1 MSINTKRWA
10 QKKEDVSRK
19 LKERQTGNMWSK
31 IEEGEFLCY
40 IHPQIYPND
49 KHPHT
54 EDFNFIEVCMHYNLG
69 GKKNGQVCLDHKTNP
84 ILSHPILQS
93 FVANREKN
101 AFKIAPKLS
110 CEACEKIESGEID
123 DTKNKQQLKWVIG
136 LTPVY
141 YRKSKDEKWTKLKFK
156 PRFLVAGPQ
165 IFNDYID
172 KMSDLAAS
180 DIDPTDPNAVVF
192 LKLSRDGVE
201 YNTKYTVEIDVTS
214 IRKPVKLDKEQR
226 AILAKVVKPKGD
238 LDLFKIVAHFT
249 KSPNQISAL
258 IVGAETTDDGES
270 AEMPRECYGKSWA
283 DDDECRECE
292 TSEACAKACGVA
304 PKRVEA
310 KKATDKKLVRGTKQK
325 EPEPPE
331 EPEFETQMDCFANY
345 DEADEACKACDEAE
359 YCLKATPTGELPMD
373 EEEVENN
380 DPESDSESDGLP
392 NCYRQYD
399 SDDEACADCDV
410 KEECEADSVIDDSNS
425 QAEPE
430 SESEE
435 EDPDVA
441 NIAAEAERLANKNR
455 GRGKGKK

>member
-1 MSINTKRWA
+1 MSISTKRWA
-10 QKKEDVSRK
+10 QKKEDVTRK
-19 LKERQTGNMWSK
+19 LKERQDGNMWSK

-54 EDFNFIEVCMHYNLG
+54 EDYNFIEVCMHYGLG
-69 GKKNGQVCLDHKTNP
+69 GKKNAQVCLDYKTNP

-101 AFKIAPKLS
+101 AFKITPKIC
-110 CEACEKIESGEID
+110 CEVDEKLESGEIE
-123 DTKNKQQLKWVIG
+123 DTKNKQQLKWFIG
-136 LTPVY
+136 LTPIY
-141 YRKSKDEKWTKLKFK
+141 YRKSKDEKWAKLKFK
-156 PRFLVAGPQ
+156 PRFLSAGPQ
-165 IFNDYID
+165 IFNGYID
-172 KMSDLAAS
+172 KMSDLASS

-201 YNTKYTVEIDVTS
+201 YNNTKYTIEIDIAS
-214 IRKPVKLDKEQR
+214 ARKPVKLDKEQR

-238 LDLFKIVAHFT
+238 LDLFKIVAAFT
-249 KSPNQISAL
+249 KSPSQISAL
-258 IVGAETTDDGES
+258 ISGTETNDEDES

-292 TSEACAKACGVA
+292 TSEACMKVCGA
-304 PKRVEA
+304 TPKRVKA
-310 KKATDKKLVRGTKQK
+310 KPGKAKPTRGIPTKQSK

-345 DEADEACKACDEAE
+345 DEADEACKNCDEAE
-359 YCLKATPTGELPMD
+359 HCVEATPTGELPMD
-373 EEEVENN
+373 EDERDETEGS
-380 DPESDSESDGLP
+380 ESDSSEDLP
-392 NCYRQYD
+392 NCYQQYD
-399 SDDEACADCDV
+399 GDDESCADCDV
-410 KEECEADSVIDDSNS
+410 KDRCEADSDIDDSNS
-425 QAEPE
+425 QAEP
-430 SESEE
+430 EE

-455 GRGKGKK
+455 GRKGKK